1 MKSDNKQIDWLTAL
15 KNKFHKV
22 KDERAD
28 LLRHLRDA
36 QVKGTISLDALMM
49 IEGVFQV
56 AEMRVRDIMVP
67 RSHLVI
73 VQEDMGVEDMLA
85 IVANS
90 GHSRFPV
97 VDESLDEVVG
107 ILLAKD
113 LTHYNDAKSRASFE
127 LKDILRSAVFVPESK
142 RLNVLLKDFRE
153 SRNHMAMVIDEYG
166 GVAGVVTIEDV
177 LEQIVGEIDDEHDAA
192 DVTNIRRSGFQ
203 LYDVRGLTPLDEF
216 NQYFA
221 AKLTHEKFDTIAG
234 LVTYE
239 FGHMPERSE
248 EITIDKFHFKI
259 ISANSRRVI
268 NMQVSLSSDN
278 DTGDGV
284 VESDEA
290 GVDSGVGTNDSV
302 LSEMKN
308 EK

>member
-1 MKSDNKQIDWLTAL
+1 MKKDKNKASWLAAL
-15 KNKFHKV
+15 KNKFFKK
-22 KDERAD
+22 KDDRVQ
-28 LLRHLRDA
+28 LLQHLRDA
-36 QVKGTISLDALMM
+36 QHKGIINLDALMM

-56 AEMRVRDIMVP
+56 AEMQVRDIMVP
-67 RSHLVI
+67 RSHLVVI
-73 VQEDMGVEDMLA
+73 QEDLGVEDMLA

-113 LTHYNDAKSRASFE
+113 LTHYNDEKSRENFE
-127 LKDILRSAVFVPESK
+127 IKDILRSAVFVPESK

-192 DVTNIRRSGFQ
+192 DVTNVRRSGFQ
-203 LYDVRGLTPLDEF
+203 RYSVRGLTPLDEF
-216 NQYFA
+216 NQYFDSE
-221 AKLTHEKFDTIAG
+221 LSHEKFETIAG
-234 LVTYE
+234 LVTFE
-239 FGHMPERSE
+239 LGHLPERGE
-248 EITIDKFHFKI
+248 EVTIDNFHFKV
-259 ISANSRRVI
+259 ISANSRRI
-268 NMQVSLSSDN
+268 NNMQVSLLSDHEHGVASGDGDQMTVDSDAGSGVMSDN
-278 DTGDGV
+278 
-284 VESDEA
+284 
-290 GVDSGVGTNDSV
+290 
-302 LSEMKN
+302 